1 MVLQQS
7 DLRGGTRVSAAW
19 LAVSTPATTF
29 ARLEH
34 DLHEARVPVDA
45 ALFACT
51 HVVDG
56 RGPRLVASLR
66 MGHVLPEAMDEL
78 ETKCLEREFS
88 AVMSAASLLREIGP
102 REGCLWARMAIERA
116 RAGREGRAIRF
127 RGQASLTGAR
137 SVAEILERSEIVR
150 VEGLG
155 EPVESGSIVITHD
168 YLRPVFVNGE
178 LVLYVT
184 PLSSGRFQPFESAA
198 PYRCCEAA

>member
-1 MVLQQS
+1 MN
-7 DLRGGTRVSAAW
+7 AAW

-29 ARLEH
+29 TRLEH

-45 ALFACT
+45 ALLACT
-51 HVVDG
+51 HVIDG

-66 MGHVLPEAMDEL
+66 MGQVLPEALEEL
-78 ETKCLEREFS
+78 EMECLERKFS
-88 AVMSAASLLREIGP
+88 AVMSAASLMREIGP
-102 REGCLWARMAIERA
+102 RDGCLWARTAIEHA

-127 RGQASLTGAR
+127 RGQEALTGAR
-137 SVAEILERSEIVR
+137 SVAEVLERSEIAR

-155 EPVESGSIVITHD
+155 ERVETGSIVVTHD

-184 PLSSGRFQPFESAA
+184 PLTNGRFQPFESAG